1 MENGQA
7 VFVISDLHMGDGGPR
22 DNFAV
27 DNKAAEFGRFLDFI
41 EAEGGQLFIL
51 GDLFEFWQAN
61 VGRVL
66 VRRMDFLDRFARM
79 KARYVVG
86 NHDADLE
93 DLIGTGLLAHPF
105 FENMSG
111 PFERT
116 IGKKRF
122 KFMHG
127 HEVDPFN
134 RDGTPRWGRI
144 LAILGGLIEDRK
156 GSPLLSAGGFS
167 EKSLLRMGRS
177 FMWMWN
183 HSVNWIEKS
192 ARHEQR
198 HSVSESLTPA
208 QDPAREK
215 GILALYQQDR
225 LRYQYDI
232 LIAGHTHHAGHFKEW
247 YYNSG
252 CWVGLRNNFLRI
264 DRDGSTELWEWNRD
278 RPVLFRERRN
288 NRNRPCRGS
297 CRRIEDGPE

>member
-1 MENGQA
+1 MENGKTL
-7 VFVISDLHMGDGGPR
+7 FVVSDLHMGDGGPR

-27 DNKAAEFGRFLDFI
+27 DNKAAQFSRFLDFVEEQKGELI
-41 EAEGGQLFIL
+41 IL

-61 VGRVL
+61 IGRVL
-66 VRRMDFLDRFARM
+66 IKRMDFLDRFARM
-79 KARYVVG
+79 EASFVVG
-86 NHDADLE
+86 NHDADFE
-93 DLIGTGLLAHPF
+93 DLIGTNLLCHPF
-105 FENMSG
+105 FKKMTG

-116 IGKKRF
+116 IGTKRC

-134 RDGTPRWGRI
+134 CDGTPRWGRI

-167 EKSLLRMGRS
+167 EKTLLRMGRS

-183 HSVNWIEKS
+183 NSVNWLEKS
-192 ARHEQR
+192 QRHEKR

-225 LRYQYDI
+225 LRHGYDI
-232 LIAGHTHHAGHFKEW
+232 LVAGHTHHAVVFKNW
-247 YYNSG
+247 YYNTG

-264 DRDGSTELWEWNRD
+264 EPDGTACLWEWKQDQAVRFQSQKKA
-278 RPVLFRERRN
+278 RKA
-288 NRNRPCRGS
+288 S
-297 CRRIEDGPE
+297 